1 MKILLTL
8 SLSLLL
14 AGCSSSTLTASD
26 IAFIHKVTEISNDT
40 EASMTML
47 SDQVEFDT
55 AVSILHKCKTVG
67 ESVNPANSDVENCEE
82 FVDSSVKMLNNV
94 DNELIKAIREPAI

>member
-1 MKILLTL
+1 MKLLTFL
-8 SLSLLL
+8 VLAVLL

-67 ESVNPANSDVENCEE
+67 ETVNPTNSDVENCEE

-94 DNELIKAIREPAI
+94 DNELVKAIREPAI

>member
-1 MKILLTL
+1 MKLLTFSVL
-8 SLSLLL
+8 AVLL

-26 IAFIHKVTEISNDT
+26 IAFIHKVTEASNDT

-67 ESVNPANSDVENCEE
+67 ESVNPANSDVENCVE

-94 DNELIKAIREPAI
+94 DNELVKATREPVI

>member
-1 MKILLTL
+1 MKLLTFSVL
-8 SLSLLL
+8 VVLLT
-14 AGCSSSTLTASD
+14 GCSSSTLTASD

-94 DNELIKAIREPAI
+94 DNELIKAIREPVI